1 MKKRLLYFLLLWF
14 VSFTLTGQTSTS
26 LERSTPESEGISSE
40 ALLSFINA
48 AEENIDA
55 IHSLMVVKNGKVVTE
70 GWWRPYNASTPH
82 ELWSLSKSFTSS
94 AIGFA
99 VQEGLLSPYD
109 LVMSFFSEKIPNKP
123 TWQLK
128 QLRIIDLLTM
138 TSGHM
143 KEPTLFNLETDWEQA
158 FLNTEIPF
166 MPGTHFLYNTPATFM
181 LSAIIQKIT
190 GEKLV
195 DYLTPRLFEP
205 LGIEKPKWEL
215 NPMGVNTG
223 GWGLHLKTEDIAKFG
238 QFYLQLG
245 NWNGEQLLSETWIKT
260 ATSKQVSNGSN
271 PANDWTQGY
280 GYQFWQS
287 RHNSYRADGAMG
299 QFCLVI
305 PDKNMVVAITSGT
318 SNMPGIMQL
327 VWDILL
333 PASKEDTLPADLVA
347 FQELK
352 QKTASLSLK
361 PVAGMESSELQQKW
375 FNKKYLM
382 AKNEQ
387 GIIALT
393 FKVDENG
400 GLLIID
406 MANATEKIPYGF
418 KAYTMTKLKNHLPFS
433 RVRRSGFLPK
443 SSLRYQK
450 NRKIATSGAWQTSN
464 ELELKAYLYET
475 PVNMN
480 YNFSFSNKGLVV
492 TCKAENYLGRSND
505 PQILKSVEHD

>member
-99 VQEGLLSPYD
+99 VQEGLLSPHD

-245 NWNGEQLLSETWIKT
+245 NLNG
-260 ATSKQVSNGSN
+260 
-271 PANDWTQGY
+271 
-280 GYQFWQS
+280 
-287 RHNSYRADGAMG
+287 
-299 QFCLVI
+299 
-305 PDKNMVVAITSGT
+305 
-318 SNMPGIMQL
+318 
-327 VWDILL
+327 
-333 PASKEDTLPADLVA
+333 
-347 FQELK
+347 
-352 QKTASLSLK
+352 
-361 PVAGMESSELQQKW
+361 
-375 FNKKYLM
+375 
-382 AKNEQ
+382 
-387 GIIALT
+387 
-393 FKVDENG
+393 
-400 GLLIID
+400 
-406 MANATEKIPYGF
+406 
-418 KAYTMTKLKNHLPFS
+418 
-433 RVRRSGFLPK
+433 
-443 SSLRYQK
+443 
-450 NRKIATSGAWQTSN
+450 
-464 ELELKAYLYET
+464 
-475 PVNMN
+475 
-480 YNFSFSNKGLVV
+480 
-492 TCKAENYLGRSND
+492 
-505 PQILKSVEHD
+505 